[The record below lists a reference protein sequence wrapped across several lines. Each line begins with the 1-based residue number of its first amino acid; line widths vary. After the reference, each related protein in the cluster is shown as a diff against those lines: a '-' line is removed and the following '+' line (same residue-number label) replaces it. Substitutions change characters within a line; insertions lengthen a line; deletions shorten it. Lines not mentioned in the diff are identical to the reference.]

1 MPSFLLYSDWLTA
14 LGGGERY
21 LYAIAD
27 AVGNEGEVTIAGP
40 ELPDGERM
48 QRLGFSSA
56 YRVREIGRPS
66 LPSETA
72 AYDVFVHLTT
82 RLPMRSAAGR
92 SVAIVQF
99 PADNAGAVRCWRHP
113 RGRLRSGRPRLALSG
128 YEFIVYSDFVRGWL
142 RRRWHVDAEVL
153 TPPLLLNGDQPS
165 LDELLP
171 QKHPQILSVG
181 RFFGDGRM
189 KRQGVLIEAYRRLPA
204 GTRRGW
210 RLVLAGSVGA
220 DGRSRVLIESLRS
233 SAEGLDVRFALD
245 QPPWALEALFC
256 SSSIYWH
263 AAGFGRPSWRPD
275 RAEHF
280 GMATVEAM
288 SRAAAPVVFPDGG
301 QREIVTPGVGRTWYS
316 VEQLVELTS
325 AFTED
330 PALLAAYQRR
340 AYDASSAYSLA
351 IFQSRARAL
360 LAPGLGAASSQ

>member
-56 YRVREIGRPS
+56 YRVRQIRRPS

-113 RGRLRSGRPRLALSG
+113 RGRLRAGRPRLALSG

-189 KRQGVLIEAYRRLPA
+189 KRQG
-204 GTRRGW
+204 
-210 RLVLAGSVGA
+210 
-220 DGRSRVLIESLRS
+220 VLIESLRS

-301 QREIVTPGVGRTWYS
+301 QREIVTSGIGRTWHS